1 MTHRSRTPGSHH
13 RPREEGQDH
22 QHLEQVEA
30 RTRRAAQLGARAAH
44 LRQQAEWL
52 EAEVQAELHQAG
64 LLIQEAVRRRRR
76 EQIRQQEAVAEA
88 HQQAAEAAARRA
100 EAEAAA
106 RRAEAEAAARRAEA
120 EAVARQVEGDLQ
132 RRRQD
137 KRAQGR
143 RVRFQL
149 PTGR

>member
-1 MTHRSRTPGSHH
+1 
-13 RPREEGQDH
+13 
-22 QHLEQVEA
+22 LEQVEA

-76 EQIRQQEAVAEA
+76 EQIHQQEAAVEA
-88 HQQAAEAAARRA
+88 HRQEAA
-100 EAEAAA
+100 
-106 RRAEAEAAARRAEA
+106 AAARRAEA
-120 EAVARQVEGDLQ
+120 EAVARRVEEDLQ
-132 RRRQD
+132 RRRQ
-137 KRAQGR
+137 QGKQAR
-143 RVRFQL
+143 GKRVRFQL

>member
-1 MTHRSRTPGSHH
+1 MTHRSRTPGSRH

-52 EAEVQAELHQAG
+52 EAEVQAELHQVG
-64 LLIQEAVRRRRR
+64 LLIQEAVRRRRQ
-76 EQIRQQEAVAEA
+76 EQIHQQEAAVEA
-88 HQQAAEAAARRA
+88 RRQEAAAAARRA

-106 RRAEAEAAARRAEA
+106 RR
-120 EAVARQVEGDLQ
+120 VEEDLHL
-132 RRRQD
+132 RSKQD
-137 KRAQGR
+137 KQAQR
-143 RVRFQL
+143 KQVRFRL
-149 PTGR
+149 PMDR